1 MSTVW
6 VDPKTDAAFPDA
18 AMVDLWRRWS
28 TTWALPLYSIWLILA
43 GAPTPSASAA
53 THGDASAVET
63 YLYPTEAFAL
73 SVAPLCKELNA
84 SLGLHLGLE
93 HYVALTSA
101 GTEHPAAR
109 RFAGHVAEGKQWLEL
124 EVTRALGW
132 DESFVQLRA
141 LRLRVDHELRNAYRL
156 NCTLDASY
164 LLGDEVPSLLLEV
177 DTEEVYDWFRYAG
190 YLRWA
195 KYILQQLERGSS
207 SVGDGAVDRRGS
219 TTLVDLAGGAGWLSL
234 LVKAALPNATVVYTD
249 LSASACAVAEKAMQQ
264 NAVGSVELRQGDFFE
279 PLEGV
284 SYDFIFS
291 YPPQVPDADSGG
303 GDGRGSPELALR
315 AADPMEF
322 LERFCREVS
331 FGTAGWL
338 GVTWEL
344 VETTMTVC
352 CQQGWNVSIPEA
364 FQQDINLPAVL
375 LELRRPDTP
384 RTAPGDGADR
394 RACAEHARRAAGRCR
409 EWLMRQG
416 QLQRSAEMGH
426 PAAQTKWG
434 IQLMQRSA
442 EWKDASLQ
450 QEAIRWYK
458 RAAQQ
463 GEMAAATRLGF
474 LYLTGDG
481 VKKNAKK
488 GLDYLWR
495 ASLQGEPGA
504 MFGLAETEALAGHE
518 EAAKQWYRRSAAR
531 GFTEAKRQLGLFLLS
546 RSGEH
551 SEEAFEQLKEAAAEG
566 DAKAHQLLRQYFF
579 QTSQEL

>member
-1 MSTVW
+1 MIMAFAAAGEPNDCW
-6 VDPKTDAAFPDA
+6 EGLDANKAFIQLHMLLQRAKSGVPAEA
-18 AMVDLWRRWS
+18 ADFLTRFQELIQVFPQSAWLPGKAELLLKELVE
-28 TTWALPLYSIWLILA
+28 ALAMPR
-43 GAPTPSASAA
+43 GAFLTSASAA
-53 THGDASAVET
+53 WRAYFAICRTSPTVDRQWRWHPVMLFLSQRVETEEREETERMSLPEVSLTRPVLGALPKALQEELPLMPVEAVPELLEILKNSAPMLEAGGSEASCSGGGKSMWRAWVQLLQQLKSQDDASSATAELLRHQLRREPIARSSALFVWPWTVAAGRLFLVLFTTDVACVFE
-63 YLYPTEAFAL
+63 EALEAL
-73 SVAPLCKELNA
+73 SVLLCCDE
-84 SLGLHLGLE
+84 
-93 HYVALTSA
+93 
-101 GTEHPAAR
+101 
-109 RFAGHVAEGKQWLEL
+109 
-124 EVTRALGW
+124 ALGW

-291 YPPQVPDADSGG
+291 YPPQ
-303 GDGRGSPELALR
+303 
-315 AADPMEF
+315 
-322 LERFCREVS
+322 
-331 FGTAGWL
+331 
-338 GVTWEL
+338 
-344 VETTMTVC
+344 
-352 CQQGWNVSIPEA
+352 
-364 FQQDINLPAVL
+364 
-375 LELRRPDTP
+375 
-384 RTAPGDGADR
+384 
-394 RACAEHARRAAGRCR
+394 
-409 EWLMRQG
+409 
-416 QLQRSAEMGH
+416 
-426 PAAQTKWG
+426 
-434 IQLMQRSA
+434 
-442 EWKDASLQ
+442 
-450 QEAIRWYK
+450 
-458 RAAQQ
+458 
-463 GEMAAATRLGF
+463 
-474 LYLTGDG
+474 
-481 VKKNAKK
+481 
-488 GLDYLWR
+488 
-495 ASLQGEPGA
+495 
-504 MFGLAETEALAGHE
+504 
-518 EAAKQWYRRSAAR
+518 
-531 GFTEAKRQLGLFLLS
+531 LGLFLLS

>member
-338 GVTWEL
+338 GVTWDAWP
-344 VETTMTVC
+344 V
-352 CQQGWNVSIPEA
+352 
-364 FQQDINLPAVL
+364 LP
-375 LELRRPDTP
+375 RR
-384 RTAPGDGADR
+384 
-394 RACAEHARRAAGRCR
+394 
-409 EWLMRQG
+409 
-416 QLQRSAEMGH
+416 
-426 PAAQTKWG
+426 
-434 IQLMQRSA
+434 
-442 EWKDASLQ
+442 
-450 QEAIRWYK
+450 
-458 RAAQQ
+458 
-463 GEMAAATRLGF
+463 TR
-474 LYLTGDG
+474 
-481 VKKNAKK
+481 
-488 GLDYLWR
+488 
-495 ASLQGEPGA
+495 
-504 MFGLAETEALAGHE
+504 
-518 EAAKQWYRRSAAR
+518 
-531 GFTEAKRQLGLFLLS
+531 
-546 RSGEH
+546 GEH
-551 SEEAFEQLKEAAAEG
+551 
-566 DAKAHQLLRQYFF
+566 LR
-579 QTSQEL
+579 